1 MKIVIPFT
9 LPGLNDYIE
18 AERQHRQKAA
28 KMKREWQSHVF
39 MILRRQLRRPLRE
52 PVTMHYLWVE
62 KDRRRDKDNIA
73 AFGRK
78 VIQDALVQGHYLRN
92 DGWNNI
98 VRFSD
103 DFTVDKARP
112 RIVIE
117 IKEADDED

>member
-1 MKIVIPFT
+1 MKIVIPFA
-9 LPGLNDYIE
+9 LPGLNDYIA

-28 KMKREWQSHVF
+28 KMKRELQSHVL
-39 MILRRQLRRPLRE
+39 MILRRQLRRPLKE

-73 AFGRK
+73 SFGRK

-112 RIVIE
+112 RIVID